1 MIGSTIC
8 RTANAAMP
16 YPISARK
23 TRLRLNSPNRDT
35 GFTTLTPGLS
45 LAHGP
50 PQDAFEEGA
59 RELGPGSEL
68 ESPSPAIR
76 IEDAELRPL
85 PHVRL
90 VLEPED
96 QEAMPRKEY
105 ADADRGLT
113 LELA

>member
-23 TRLRLNSPNRDT
+23 TRLRLNSPNSDS

-50 PQDAFEEGA
+50 PQDAKPRGLRRGRNRVQRKGGA
-59 RELGPGSEL
+59 REAARAARRRESAPEEDSRGP
-68 ESPSPAIR
+68 ESGPAGYEAVIR
-76 IEDAELRPL
+76 
-85 PHVRL
+85 
-90 VLEPED
+90 
-96 QEAMPRKEY
+96 RKW
-105 ADADRGLT
+105 
-113 LELA
+113 